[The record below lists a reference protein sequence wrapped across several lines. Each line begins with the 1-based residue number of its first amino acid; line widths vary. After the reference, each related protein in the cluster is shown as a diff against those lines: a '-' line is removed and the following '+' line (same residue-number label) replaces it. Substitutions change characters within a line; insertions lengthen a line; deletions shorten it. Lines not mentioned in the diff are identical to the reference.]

1 VVGRESE
8 TGRDAHGIQ
17 TPPPKMLASI
27 GMPTDIPSMIAF
39 LKQAGALA
47 RDWAPPEGIVFLA
60 LWAWLMILMLMFWK
74 FMK

>member
-1 VVGRESE
+1 M
-8 TGRDAHGIQ
+8 I
-17 TPPPKMLASI
+17 LASI

-47 RDWAPPEGIVFLA
+47 RDWVPPEGIFWFA
-60 LWAWLMILMLMFWK
+60 LWMWLMMLMAMFWK